1 MVRSCKSYLWDHLR
15 EHHACR
21 VALIFPVF
29 FSWRL
34 RESSFILF
42 PENLNVS
49 SAPGLEVAI
58 GNLVSR
64 VLSLSLPALFTF
76 CLLCVDK
83 GTFSTWLTPAVKSS
97 WILVP
102 GESLSSL
109 GVISKEILAFEI
121 YKNFRVAKALTSPY
135 IVCKCVVQKK

>member
-1 MVRSCKSYLWDHLR
+1 MRSCKSYLWDHLR

-49 SAPGLEVAI
+49 SAPGLEVVI

-64 VLSLSLPALFTF
+64 VLSLSPSIVYILPSLRGHGNIFDMIDS
-76 CLLCVDK
+76 CSKELMDL
-83 GTFSTWLTPAVKSS
+83 STW
-97 WILVP
+97 
-102 GESLSSL
+102 
-109 GVISKEILAFEI
+109 
-121 YKNFRVAKALTSPY
+121 
-135 IVCKCVVQKK
+135 